1 MFEKYLKEIGL
12 SEKEAEVYLSLLQ
25 GDSFSIL
32 EIAKKTKINR
42 TTIYPVIKSLAE
54 KGLVSETTTNSK
66 IRYQAESP
74 DRLETFIERQ
84 KILLEENSKKMK
96 DIIPQLKSTRREM
109 GERPVVKY
117 FEGKEGIIGANEDI
131 FKDPEPQEKAYMI
144 YSKDLV
150 DDVLKSEE
158 TSKFKV
164 KRVARKIQ
172 GVSVYTYSK
181 GEIPSDET
189 STRVKIDG
197 NKYPINC
204 DISIYK
210 DRIIIT
216 TLNKKLSGIYIQS
229 TDLAETLKSLIKV
242 IHDLTNKRY

>member
-242 IHDLTNKRY
+242 IHDLTNKK